1 MKLLLEFLRLFAE
14 IWRSGVKILRSGA
27 ETLLHQ
33 DLKQIF
39 EMTKLSEV
47 VHTEALRETLILR
60 GTNEG
65 QYICP
70 ILQLHLSL
78 AQGNQHKAKM
88 NARNLSRKALKGM
101 PV

>member
-1 MKLLLEFLRLFAE
+1 M
-14 IWRSGVKILRSGA
+14 IRSRA

-39 EMTKLSEV
+39 KMTELSEV
-47 VHTEALRETLILR
+47 VQAEALRETLILR
-60 GTNEG
+60 GINEG
-65 QYICP
+65 HYICP

-78 AQGNQHKAKM
+78 AQGNQKTKM
-88 NARNLSRKALKGM
+88 NAFSRTPKALKGM